1 MFIVDQFLGAFSHDI
16 AIDLGT
22 ANTLVLV
29 RGKGIMIREPTV
41 ISQHKKTKQVLAV
54 GEEAKRMLGKTPAS
68 IVAERPLKNGVIND
82 LEAAE
87 ALLKHFIRKVHK
99 DKDPR
104 FPRIPRPKVVIAI
117 PSDVTEVE
125 RRAVQEVAF
134 NAGAREVFLI
144 EEPMAAAIGAK
155 LPIEE
160 PAGNMIVDIGGGTTE
175 IGVISLSG
183 LVVGRSVRVAGDE
196 MDMDIVNYVRSRYNL
211 LVGEKTAEG
220 LKIESGSAFPSENE
234 SRVQIRGRD
243 LASGLPMTIMISSG
257 EIREALSNTMQTIIG
272 AIKDTIEETPPELM
286 DDIYEKG
293 IYLTGGGSLLAGLPQ
308 LVAKETRVPATL
320 TDDPMTTVVHGAGKV
335 LDDVKLLEKVK
346 ITAKIT

>member
-134 NAGAREVFLI
+134 NAGTRDVFC
-144 EEPMAAAIGAK
+144 
-155 LPIEE
+155 
-160 PAGNMIVDIGGGTTE
+160 TE
-175 IGVISLSG
+175 
-183 LVVGRSVRVAGDE
+183 
-196 MDMDIVNYVRSRYNL
+196 
-211 LVGEKTAEG
+211 
-220 LKIESGSAFPSENE
+220 
-234 SRVQIRGRD
+234 
-243 LASGLPMTIMISSG
+243 
-257 EIREALSNTMQTIIG
+257 
-272 AIKDTIEETPPELM
+272 
-286 DDIYEKG
+286 
-293 IYLTGGGSLLAGLPQ
+293 
-308 LVAKETRVPATL
+308 
-320 TDDPMTTVVHGAGKV
+320 
-335 LDDVKLLEKVK
+335 
-346 ITAKIT
+346 